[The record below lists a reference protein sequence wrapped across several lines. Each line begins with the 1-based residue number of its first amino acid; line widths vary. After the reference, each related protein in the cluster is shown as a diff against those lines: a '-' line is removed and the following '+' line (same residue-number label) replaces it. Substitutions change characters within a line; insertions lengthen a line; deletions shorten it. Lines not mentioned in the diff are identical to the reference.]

1 VWTHLSDTPLQ
12 FAQNLFRSY
21 FYHSLIIAVHCPAVG
36 DVMPDAKS
44 IEFITGSRLHGSLQ
58 QRGPSMAPLK
68 DVLAEWLKSPPQVC
82 DDRFRIC
89 IRGGHHSFI
98 HCPRHDFDCRRGIRG
113 PG

>member
-1 VWTHLSDTPLQ
+1 
-12 FAQNLFRSY
+12 
-21 FYHSLIIAVHCPAVG
+21 
-36 DVMPDAKS
+36 
-44 IEFITGSRLHGSLQ
+44 
-58 QRGPSMAPLK
+58 
-68 DVLAEWLKSPPQVC
+68 VC